1 MEALRITPPFF
12 YSYQCG
18 STLLTAYIPVYM
30 YSISLQVLSIL
41 ISLVLILSLSSHTH
55 HPQWQWFF
63 DSFPDVSW
71 PERISEFDHRLEEN
85 LHPRQQR
92 LMKRRRL
99 IKPHQIISRAMNN
112 FILLLSFGLCSP
124 VLCIYIAFCISLHLC
139 SWLLL
144 IHRFV
149 TFSRNKDIPLSLN
162 ENKNDTGF
170 LHFSFPSLLTHL
182 LLTEKGLDL
191 NHTPNSQSTLASD
204 PYLHIQL
211 LNQELQAANCPS
223 SLLVCKSLVVLTSS
237 FFVTM
242 LCWDMAGDRGGW
254 AQALWVPIVG
264 VLIVIAVWVWDQ
276 FLISGMHLQEWLRR
290 GSLICYTTCCSC
302 CVTHGKDQSNSSEV
316 MSGTE
321 KSSLEFV
328 HSSLHPS
335 PFTSAPY
342 VTHAPPNPDATA
354 ACQQL
359 PLSLR

>member
-1 MEALRITPPFF
+1 METLRITPPFF

-30 YSISLQVLSIL
+30 YSISLQVLSIV

-63 DSFPDVSW
+63 DAFPGISW
-71 PERISEFDHRLEEN
+71 PERIPKFHHRLEEN
-85 LHPRQQR
+85 LHPRLQ
-92 LMKRRRL
+92 RL

-124 VLCIYIAFCISLHLC
+124 VLCLYIAFCISLQLC

-149 TFSRNKDIPLSLN
+149 TFSCSKDITPSLN
-162 ENKNDTGF
+162 ENEKDTGSF
-170 LHFSFPSLLTHL
+170 HFFSFPFLFLLPHL
-182 LLTEKGLDL
+182 LSTEKGLDL

-204 PYLHIQL
+204 PDLHIQL

-264 VLIVIAVWVWDQ
+264 VLIVIAVWFWDQ

-290 GSLICYTTCCSC
+290 VSLISFTNTWCCSC
-302 CVTHGKDQSNSSEV
+302 CMTHEKDQSNSSEV

-335 PFTSAPY
+335 PFTSAPDA
-342 VTHAPPNPDATA
+342 THAPPNPDAA
-354 ACQQL
+354 ATVCQQL
-359 PLSLR
+359 SLR